1 MGWARALAELC
12 WLVGRLDWAGRVI
25 WLVGWHGGGLAGGT
39 QFYVA
44 LPSRRWCGQVGWV
57 ASTNA
62 IRTYMLREWYTKVPN
77 GPGAAQGGPKGGPV

>member
-1 MGWARALAELC
+1 MLAGWASGLGWPSDLAG
-12 WLVGRLDWAGRVI
+12 WLAWWWAGGWQAIAWQAV
-25 WLVGWHGGGLAGGT
+25 LAGFTQSKVGW
-39 QFYVA
+39 
-44 LPSRRWCGQVGWV
+44 PGWV